1 MFDLRYHVVSL
12 AAVLIALV
20 IGIFVGVGLSGR
32 GVLRETERDKL
43 ELRIADLQR
52 QSEIQRARIDELRAA
67 AEYEQATYE
76 AVMDRRLQNVR
87 VALVFIGPVDSAIRS
102 DVDEAVDQAD
112 GTIARTR
119 ALKVPM
125 DALEIRNALA
135 AVPDAP
141 SRLQDVGRALALELL
156 NGGETPFWEALD
168 DLIVLEQPRGPSG
181 AVDAVVVARNAD
193 PQTGGT
199 AQLLGGFY
207 NGLASAGRPAVA
219 VAMSNDRDE
228 ALRFLRGYFNSSVD
242 NVEAQ
247 TGRVSLAVLLSGA
260 ETGHYG
266 LNGDNG
272 YLPQVDPMP
281 PQ

>member
-1 MFDLRYHVVSL
+1 
-12 AAVLIALV
+12 VLIALV

-135 AVPDAP
+135 VMPDAP

>member
-1 MFDLRYHVVSL
+1 VFDLRYHVVSL

-135 AVPDAP
+135 VMPDAP